1 MSEQPNIY
9 YLEGYRAPEQRAGA
23 VTANDGET
31 VELHAGR
38 DDLHSPAVGHQL
50 AEAAK
55 VGLEAQER
63 AHLQLMDNITRR
75 TDDLSAAREKT
86 AA

>member
-1 MSEQPNIY
+1 MSEQPKIY
-9 YLEGYRAPEQRAGA
+9 YPEDYRAPEQRAGA

-63 AHLQLMDNITRR
+63 AHFQLIDDITRR
-75 TDDLSAAREKT
+75 TDDLSTIREKM